1 MIYLTDGNIPLNAAY
16 DDNVIQEANST
27 YQLSFKFP
35 TNNVLWQRLREE
47 TFLTADDLHGEQDFV
62 IFEVEKKHG
71 YIQVYANQ
79 VFTLLNNYV
88 VNPISLDRVTG
99 STALSRFA
107 GSITRDNSFSFFSD
121 IDNRHTFNS
130 DTMNAME
137 ALTKDKHSIL
147 GQWGGDLVRHGY
159 QVRLLKNGGS
169 ENESL
174 FMYKKNLSSYQHKT
188 STKSL
193 KTRITFKTTVKGE
206 GENADDKHYKV
217 VVDSQFIE
225 KYSQIYEDVVEVN
238 DQDVKDEASLREYG
252 RQYFLTSLCDLV
264 EDSIEIDVIGQSDV
278 PVQMFD
284 IVSIYHETFDLDVR
298 KKITK
303 YTYSPMAK
311 KLKSIGF
318 GKFKSGLANAI
329 GNVVSDAVKN
339 ETQHLEGKFEA
350 KLAKEIR
357 NADLVFDR
365 KKEELTNQFTD
376 EVNVIKAKSEED
388 KQKLSDEINRRFQ
401 EFSPSELEEIK
412 AKSEEAL
419 KKAGTSENLAK
430 EAKKIADE
438 NVKNLNTFKVT
449 AERAQTAISGDLDTL
464 KRTVTSEV
472 NQASEHRRTT
482 TEALSRMTGQM
493 NGFATKSE
501 VKQDV
506 TGLTETFAKL
516 KTDTNNL
523 ISGAKSE
530 ITLAKTEFKTTADG
544 LSAKMSA
551 VESYVDQD
559 GQRQEALRRYTREES
574 ARQATA
580 VRDLVTRDYVGKSTY
595 QEDVRGLERRFS
607 AISTQTNN
615 NIATKIAQ
623 YKQTVDGQFASI
635 TSQMAG
641 KVNQTD
647 FQRVK
652 ETSQLYERILGN
664 TEQGLPDK
672 ISRLVM
678 TNEIFQTEV
687 GKYVTDDNNLIVNSM
702 TMDKHTL
709 VNANRNGVNV
719 SVNEGVFTVKANGLT
734 SYNFSGFT
742 LPIYVKKIYRGE
754 TYTLGFKYRIRE
766 KVDTNFVFV
775 VKNHKLNKA
784 LLSADL
790 ANPNT
795 PASDEWQEFQRTF
808 TVQEDFAFGEDTNYP
823 FYIYLAKNGWIEFKE
838 PILVRGSKTG
848 PYKPSQFDDAYK
860 VSNEAKELANDAQ
873 KRAIQVA
880 QGTEAV
886 RTQMTLLAGSFAI
899 KNLNSAG
906 DLISGINLGANG
918 HNRFVGKLTHIT
930 GETLIDN
937 AVIKSAM
944 IDKLKTANFEAGSV
958 TTNILG
964 AEAVT
969 AEKVKFDTAFIQRL
983 VSQQAFINELFAKQ
997 ATITKIQSID
1007 FSGEHIKGGKIS
1019 SLNGVTDF
1027 DLQTGWIEMN
1037 SEGVGIRNKFPGRPL
1052 QYLTFGAGRIND
1064 IDGSY
1069 TALLSNRNG
1078 LQAMD
1083 STSAGI
1089 QIWNGRS
1096 NEKVRS
1102 AITFYGQRMDFL
1114 LSGQQNLKGVS
1125 IDVSTREIN
1134 GLLDVYIKDRS
1145 LAQLFNLID
1154 KNFKGIED
1162 HLKRNGLGA
1171 PGYYRTNI

>member
-1 MIYLTDGNIPLNAAY
+1 MIYLTEGNIPLNAAY
-16 DDNVIQEANST
+16 DDNITQEANNT
-27 YQLSFKFP
+27 YQLLFKFP

-79 VFTLLNNYV
+79 VMTMLNHYV
-88 VNPISLDRVTG
+88 VNPMSLDRATG
-99 STALSRFA
+99 STALSSFA
-107 GSITRDNSFSFFSD
+107 GSITRENSFSFFSD

-137 ALTKDKHSIL
+137 ALTKDRHSIL
-147 GQWGGDLVRHGY
+147 GLWGGDLVRHGY

-193 KTRITFKTTVKGE
+193 KTRITFETTVKGE
-206 GENADDKHYKV
+206 GENADNKHYKV

-339 ETQHLEGKFEA
+339 ETQHLDGIFEE
-350 KLAKEIR
+350 KLAKEIK
-357 NADLVFDR
+357 NADLAFER
-365 KKEELTNQFTD
+365 RKEELANQFTD
-376 EVNVIKAKSEED
+376 EVNAIKAKSEEG

-401 EFSPSELEEIK
+401 EFSPAGFDEIK
-412 AKSEEAL
+412 AKSNEAL
-419 KKAGTSENLAK
+419 KKAGTSEDLAK

-438 NVKNLNTFKVT
+438 NVKNFNTFKVT
-449 AERAQTAISGDLDTL
+449 AERAQTAISGDLDAL

-482 TEALSRMTGQM
+482 TETLSRITGQM

-551 VESYVDQD
+551 VESYVGQD
-559 GQRQEALRRYTREES
+559 SQRQEELKRYAREETAKQTS
-574 ARQATA
+574 AIRETIS
-580 VRDLVTRDYVGKSTY
+580 RDYVAKSTFT
-595 QEDVRGLERRFS
+595 ENVEGTNRRFE
-607 AISTQTNN
+607 ALKRENE
-615 NIATKIAQ
+615 TKLAD
-623 YKQTVDGQFASI
+623 YKQGVDGRF
-635 TSQMAG
+635 TSLSSQIAG

-647 FQRVK
+647 FQTVK
-652 ETSQLYERILGN
+652 ETTKLYERILGGVEN
-664 TEQGLPDK
+664 DVSRN
-672 ISRLVM
+672 ISRMVL
-678 TNEIFQTEV
+678 TNQVFQTEV

-702 TMDKHTL
+702 TMNKHTL
-709 VNANRNGVNV
+709 VGNSNPKANISV
-719 SVNEGVFTVKANGLT
+719 SNGVFTIKAQGLT
-734 SYNFSGFT
+734 GYNWSGFS
-742 LPIYVKKIYRGE
+742 LPIYVKKIYRDE

-766 KVDTNFVFV
+766 YPDSSFAFNI
-775 VKNHKLNKA
+775 KNHGLNKI
-784 LLSADL
+784 LLS
-790 ANPNT
+790 
-795 PASDEWQEFQRTF
+795 SDISKNRPPLNEWQEFQKTF
-808 TVQEDFAFGEDTNYP
+808 TVQEDFAFGEDANYP

-860 VSNEAKELANDAQ
+860 ASNEAKELANDAQ

-886 RTQMTLLAGSFAI
+886 RTQVTQLAGSFAI

-1007 FSGEHIKGGKIS
+1007 FTGEHIKGGKIS

-1027 DLQTGWIEMN
+1027 DLQTGWVEMN

-1052 QYLTFGAGRIND
+1052 QYLTFGAGKID
-1064 IDGSY
+1064 GIDGSY

-1078 LQAMD
+1078 VQAMD
-1083 STSAGI
+1083 NTSAGI

-1096 NEKVRS
+1096 NEKVRA
-1102 AITFYGQRMDFL
+1102 AITFYGQTMDFL
-1114 LSGQQNLKGVS
+1114 LSGQENLKGVS
-1125 IDVSTREIN
+1125 INVGTREIN

-1154 KNFKGIED
+1154 KNFKGIEE

>member
-401 EFSPSELEEIK
+401 EFSPSGLEEIK